1 MSPHHC
7 GWLMHNA
14 TPPCSRLSRL
24 LPVER
29 WALAVVLGMTVLRL
43 VVAGST
49 LLSADEA
56 YYWQWTHP
64 LHLSYYDHPAMVA
77 YWIWASIHLIGE
89 TALGVRLPAVLSALA
104 VSALLWDCARIAFRS
119 RVVGA
124 QTALWLN
131 CSILFGSAGIIIT
144 PDAPLLLAW
153 SLALWSLE
161 RLIAG
166 GQARYIYIAGIAL
179 GLGAI
184 SKYTMVLIL
193 PGIVATFLLFPRL
206 RPWWRS
212 GHTWAAALLALVCT
226 TPLLLWNFQNNF
238 ASFSKQL
245 NHAFASE
252 AIHPGTNLAQF
263 LSSQVGLLTPLIF
276 LFCLWGMVWAL
287 WAGWRQRRPEWML
300 LGATSLPILLFF
312 VSHTQSGVVQAHWSG
327 PAYIAGVMAAV
338 GGWHSLPSRGRWLG
352 RAFAAAPVLGLAM
365 TLLLYF
371 QAVTVALPIPVKMDA
386 LKRLGGW
393 DELSAAVHQEQ
404 LAHPGTFLFTQK
416 HEQTGVVT
424 FYLPDHQV
432 VFLNGGYIRPP
443 YYTAADV
450 AALRGRDG
458 IFITR
463 AKDDGAANLVK
474 YFAKVTPL
482 RQVRLHWGHQPSDAY
497 NLYLAEGY
505 RGGNFVQGDGQPGAF
520 DEPKAEAKP

>member
-1 MSPHHC
+1 MSPHHY
-7 GWLMHNA
+7 GWLMQNA
-14 TPPCSRLSRL
+14 PSPCSVFLSRL
-24 LPVER
+24 LPIER
-29 WALAVVLGMTVLRL
+29 WALLVVLGMTLARL

-77 YWIWASIHLIGE
+77 YWIWTSTHLLGE
-89 TALGVRLPAVLSALA
+89 TALGVRLPAVLSSLA

-124 QTALWLN
+124 QAALWLN
-131 CSILFGSAGIIIT
+131 CTILFGSAGIVIT

-153 SLALWSLE
+153 SLVLWALV
-161 RLIAG
+161 RLIVG
-166 GQARYIYIAGIAL
+166 GQARYIYIAGLGL

-184 SKYTMVLIL
+184 SKYTMLLIM
-193 PGIVATFLLFPRL
+193 PGIVATFLLFPAL
-206 RPWWRS
+206 RPWWRR

-252 AIHPGTNLAQF
+252 VAHPGANLVQF
-263 LSSQVGLLTPLIF
+263 LASQVGLLTPLIF
-276 LFCLWGMVWAL
+276 AFCLWGMIWAL
-287 WAGWRQRRPEWML
+287 WNGGRAKHPEWFL
-300 LGATSLPILLFF
+300 LGTTSLPILLFF
-312 VSHTQSGVVQAHWSG
+312 IKHTQSGVVQANWSG
-327 PAYIAGVMAAV
+327 PVYIAGVITGV
-338 GGWHSLPSRGRWLG
+338 GGWQSLSNRSRRLNW
-352 RAFAAAPVLGLAM
+352 AFTAAPALGLAM
-365 TLLLYF
+365 TLLVYF
-371 QAVTVALPIPVKMDA
+371 QAVTVALPIPVKIDA

-393 DELSAAVHQEQ
+393 DELAAAVHQEQ

-416 HEQTGVVT
+416 HEPTGVVT

-463 AKDDGAANLVK
+463 DKDDGAADLAQ

-482 RQVRLHWGHQPSDAY
+482 RKVRLHWGRQFSDAY

-520 DEPKAEAKP
+520 DAGIAKP